1 MPSTAGFVAA
11 SVAGGVVAAAA
22 VAAIVTWFDTT
33 HDATKPA
40 SGHAALPVQQSGLHD
55 GVDALTLEQGRVYYV
70 QLCMDCH
77 GARGDGRGAW
87 AYRVTPRPSNLTT
100 ARTQRRSDADL
111 FKIISEPRPGTP
123 MIGWSRQLSESQ
135 RRQLVSYLRHL
146 AEGRGSRHRRAA
158 PRWRAPPRGGG
169 VADAKGAA

>member
-11 SVAGGVVAAAA
+11 TVAGGVVAAAA

-33 HDATKPA
+33 HDATKPVA
-40 SGHAALPVQQSGLHD
+40 GHAALPVNPGRLQD
-55 GVDALTLEQGRVYYV
+55 GTDALALEQGRVYYV

-77 GARGDGRGAW
+77 GARGDGRGEW
-87 AYRVTPRPSNLTT
+87 AYRVTPRPSNLTA

-111 FKIISEPRPGTP
+111 FQIISEPRPGTP

-135 RRQLVSYLRHL
+135 RHQLVGYLRHL
-146 AEGRGSRHRRAA
+146 AGGRGA
-158 PRWRAPPRGGG
+158 
-169 VADAKGAA
+169 